1 MAKQS
6 NLPKETTMYSINP
19 LSGEVTTHHLPW
31 ERTSPQLE
39 NYTKKGFTFERPV
52 GLTKPVN
59 GSELYGMKV
68 LVEVEPMVETVM
80 QPQTFICP
88 ECGRGCKSEFG
99 LAVHRRVH
107 SKD

>member
-6 NLPKETTMYSINP
+6 NLPKETTMYSTNP
-19 LSGEVTTHHLPW
+19 TSGEVITHHLPW

-39 NYTKKGFTFERPV
+39 TYTRKGFTFERPLV
-52 GLTKPVN
+52 ATTPVTVN
-59 GSELYGMKV
+59 GGGRVNPLA
-68 LVEVEPMVETVM
+68 
-80 QPQTFICP
+80 CP
-88 ECGRGCKSEFG
+88 ECGRPCKSEFG